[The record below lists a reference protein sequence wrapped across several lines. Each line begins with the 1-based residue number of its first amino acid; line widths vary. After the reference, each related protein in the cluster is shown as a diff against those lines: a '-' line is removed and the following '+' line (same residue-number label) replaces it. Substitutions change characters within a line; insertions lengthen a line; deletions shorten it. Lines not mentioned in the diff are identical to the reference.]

1 MSELQH
7 IRLDMNKSILED
19 ATNAHNR
26 WHPDIEPITWAEPG
40 ETIVLD
46 VRDGFDVQVFPDST
60 SESVASFDFDSNHP
74 LTGPIGVR
82 GAEPGDLLV
91 IDVVSVDA
99 LEFGSTLFI
108 EGFGV
113 LGDIFVEPHLV
124 RWFMKGGYA
133 TSPDLPGVKLRG
145 HAFLGVIGVAPSRE
159 MLDSATRRE
168 AGVVD
173 EGGGALL
180 PTAHSA
186 APAAEPIASEGL
198 RTIPPREN
206 GGNMDCLQMGPG
218 ARIFI
223 PVQVPGAKLSVGDT
237 HYAQGDGEACATAI
251 ECASV
256 ATLRLDLIKKE
267 DVEFMPHTPMYE
279 YTQPS
284 ATEPRKYVCTT
295 GLPVREDGSLAE
307 LDIRQAARNAVS
319 EMIDYLVATRG
330 YTPGQAYALICVA
343 ADMRLT
349 EAVDFPSPMV
359 SVALPLDVSYGPGA
373 SSLRA

>member
-1 MSELQH
+1 MAEPQH
-7 IRLDMNKSILED
+7 IRLDVNTSIIED
-19 ATNAHNR
+19 PTNGHNR
-26 WHPDIEPITWAEPG
+26 WHPDIPPVAWVESG
-40 ETIVLD
+40 ETFKLD

-60 SESVASFDFDSNHP
+60 SQSVASFDFDSNHP
-74 LTGPIGVR
+74 MTGPVGVK

-91 IDVVSVDA
+91 VDVISVEA
-99 LEFGSTLFI
+99 VGFGSTLFI

-124 RWFMKGGYA
+124 RWFMEDGKA
-133 TSPDLPGVKLRG
+133 TSPDLPGVTLKG
-145 HAFLGVIGVAPSRE
+145 HAFLGLIGVAPSRE
-159 MLDSATRRE
+159 MLEKAVKRE

-173 EGGGALL
+173 GGGAALL

-218 ARIFI
+218 ARIYI
-223 PVQVPGAKLSVGDT
+223 PVQVSGALLSVGDT

-256 ATLRLDLIKKE
+256 ATLRVDVIKKA
-267 DVEFMPHTPMYE
+267 DAKFHPSTPMYRH
-279 YTQPS
+279 TQPVS
-284 ATEPRKYVCTT
+284 AEPRTYICTT
-295 GLPVREDGSLAE
+295 GLPICEDGSLAE
-307 LDIRQAARNAVS
+307 LDIRQAARNAVAQ
-319 EMIDYLVATRG
+319 MIDYLVATRG
-330 YTPGQAYALICVA
+330 YTRGQSYALISVA

-359 SVALPLDVSYGPGA
+359 SVALPLDIFDEPPTAV
-373 SSLRA
+373 L